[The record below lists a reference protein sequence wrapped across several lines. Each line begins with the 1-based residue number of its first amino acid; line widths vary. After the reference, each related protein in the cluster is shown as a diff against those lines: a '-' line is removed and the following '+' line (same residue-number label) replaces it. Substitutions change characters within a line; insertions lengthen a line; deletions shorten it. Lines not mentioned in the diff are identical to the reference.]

1 MKHRWKQAALLLL
14 LGCGAAGLLFAQAS
28 SMPAPGAVNYIEGQ
42 VYLDGRQLQP
52 SAVRSIVLAPHQAL
66 ETGQGKAELLLTPG
80 VFLRVG
86 DKSEV
91 GMNSAG
97 LADVKVAVVRGSA
110 MLEAA
115 ELPKGSNLAVSVGDA
130 TAKVEKKGLYQFS
143 ASQPAIA
150 VLEGKAVVYQED
162 SHITVKKNQE
172 VLLEQ
177 HPLKRRKLEEKAI
190 QADPLYRW
198 SKLRSEYLARAN
210 IDTARTIMIYGR
222 WYGPGW
228 YWDSFWGFYSY
239 VPAWGV
245 IYSPFGFGFYAP
257 AWVWSA
263 PVLYYHYPVIAGP
276 YYRRPVSGRG
286 LRNVPRTAHAFHGVP
301 RGGFGAATPRIPARG
316 IAPAGGG
323 FRSGGVSGGA
333 GRR

>member
-1 MKHRWKQAALLLL
+1 MSPAEPFRLPAKATEPASRPQAARRPRRWTDTFISSPFVPRLARMYSRLIRRTRFFTPVAGGDVRLASLATSLCGKRLGCKLPSLTKEILANGLSAFSPAPAPECEHSHPMKWIDSMKHRWKQAALLLL
-14 LGCGAAGLLFAQAS
+14 LGCEAAGLL
-28 SMPAPGAVNYIEGQ
+28 
-42 VYLDGRQLQP
+42 LD
-52 SAVRSIVLAPHQAL
+52 
-66 ETGQGKAELLLTPG
+66 
-80 VFLRVG
+80 
-86 DKSEV
+86 
-91 GMNSAG
+91 
-97 LADVKVAVVRGSA
+97 
-110 MLEAA
+110 
-115 ELPKGSNLAVSVGDA
+115 
-130 TAKVEKKGLYQFS
+130 
-143 ASQPAIA
+143 
-150 VLEGKAVVYQED
+150 KAVVYQEV
-162 SHITVKKNQE
+162 SHITVKNNQE

-263 PVLYYHYPVIAGP
+263 PILYYHYPVIAGP